1 MTESPIAARP
11 KGFPIEARKLSAA
24 ESDKTIER
32 IAAENP
38 VNYEQIAASLQKRGP
53 GRPAK
58 GDPFTILTL
67 IASSLQTVD
76 KPVRR
81 QILETLLALSE

>member
-1 MTESPIAARP
+1 MTDPPIAARP
-11 KGFPIEARKLSAA
+11 KGVQHIGDTPDPVTKFPPTPEQFARQGLHPGQ
-24 ESDKTIER
+24 E
-32 IAAENP
+32 P
-38 VNYEQIAASLQKRGP
+38 KRGP